1 MARAPGGGGEDL
13 SLAETLDVAL
23 NLNGRTHRLRVR
35 TDERLLDVLRDDFR
49 LTGAREGCGKGEC
62 GSCTVIM
69 DGRAVDSCLVMAFQ
83 ADGHTVETI
92 EGLGGQDG
100 LHPLQQSFVDEGA
113 VQCGACIPGMILAGR
128 AFLDRK
134 PRATPEDVRG
144 ALAGNLCRCTGYA
157 KIVTA
162 LARTV
167 GKTRPAR
174 PPAAPEPAAP
184 SYYRPRS
191 LEEALEILVQRP
203 GEVRAVAGGTDLL
216 VEARDG
222 TVDRG
227 AFFDL
232 SLVPDLQG
240 IEESDERVRIGSGV
254 THAAIVDS
262 PLVERWC
269 PALPVACAGI
279 GGPQIRN
286 RGTLGG
292 NLAKGSPFADTI
304 PPLLA
309 ADAVVHVVSVSDRR
323 EVPVAEFLI
332 GPGQTV
338 LAPDELI
345 LGVSFRKRAGVRGVF
360 LRLGQRQG
368 PSVSKLS
375 IAVAMTFKDGRP
387 DWVRV
392 ALGGVGPTVVR
403 ARDTEAALMGG
414 GYDALKRAMEAI
426 RNEVRPEDDLRSTRE
441 YRQAMCP
448 VLLERAIRRIMEG

>member
-1 MARAPGGGGEDL
+1 
-13 SLAETLDVAL
+13 V
-23 NLNGRTHRLRVR
+23 
-35 TDERLLDVLRDDFR
+35 
-49 LTGAREGCGKGEC
+49 
-62 GSCTVIM
+62 
-69 DGRAVDSCLVMAFQ
+69 AFQ
-83 ADGHTVETI
+83 ADGTTIETI
-92 EGLGGQDG
+92 EGLAGPDS
-100 LHPLQQSFVDEGA
+100 LHPLQQAFVDEGA
-113 VQCGACIPGMILAGR
+113 VQCGACIPGMILAAR

-134 PRATPEDVRG
+134 PRATAEDIRA

-157 KIVTA
+157 KIVAA
-162 LARTV
+162 LARIV

-191 LEEALEILVQRP
+191 LEEALEILVQRQ

-216 VEARDG
+216 VEVLDG

-227 AFFDL
+227 ALFDL

-240 IEESDERVRIGSGV
+240 IEESDDHVRIGAAV
-254 THAAIVDS
+254 THAAIADS
-262 PLVERWC
+262 PLVDRWC
-269 PALPVACAGI
+269 PSLPLACAGI

-292 NLAKGSPFADTI
+292 NLAKSSPAGDTI

-309 ADAVVHVVSVSDRR
+309 ADATVHLVSISDRR
-323 EVPVAEFLI
+323 DVPIEEFLT
-332 GPGQTV
+332 GPGQTL

-345 LGVSFRKRAGVRGVF
+345 LGVSFRKRAGVRGAF

-368 PSVSKLS
+368 PCVSKVS

-392 ALGGVGPTVVR
+392 ALGGVGPTALR
-403 ARDTEAALMGG
+403 APDTEAALMGG
-414 GYDALKRAMEAI
+414 GYDALQRAIEAI

-448 VLLERAIRRIMEG
+448 VLLERAIRRITGG